1 MTPSAGAT
9 ERGADPTGSADER
22 RGTVATILR
31 WLPGF
36 YPGAWKRN
44 VVAGL
49 AYLLGALAL
58 LGVAQFLADLL
69 F

>member
-1 MTPSAGAT
+1 VTPSAGAT
-9 ERGADPTGSADER
+9 ERGADPTGPADER
-22 RGTVATILR
+22 RGTVAAVLR
-31 WLPGF
+31 RLPGF
-36 YPGAWKRN
+36 HPGARKRN

-58 LGVAQFLADLL
+58 LGVVQFLVDLL